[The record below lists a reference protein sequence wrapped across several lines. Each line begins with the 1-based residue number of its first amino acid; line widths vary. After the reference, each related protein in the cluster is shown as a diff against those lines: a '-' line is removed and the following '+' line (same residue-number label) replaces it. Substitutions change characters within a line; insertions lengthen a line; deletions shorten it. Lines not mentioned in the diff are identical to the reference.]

1 MPTNSSQHVSK
12 LTAALLASLLLSASG
27 ASRAADAA
35 ADASGVY
42 LGLSL
47 GSANGSAELY
57 KREGSHPSFG
67 AALGYRVNKTVSV
80 ELFARGLNFSL
91 FSFGL
96 ENNPPYYPDS
106 HIGAALLADL
116 PLSESFS
123 LYGRL
128 GAGSTKMVN
137 DQVKNPAYRIT
148 DYSVGAGLSY
158 AFGHGWSSKLEILRL
173 TRSEVNV
180 ASLGLEYRF

>member
-1 MPTNSSQHVSK
+1 MPKRSTQHFSI
-12 LTAALLASLLLSASG
+12 LATALLTGLLLSTSS
-27 ASRAADAA
+27 ASRAAEVG
-35 ADASGVY
+35 DASGVY
-42 LGLSL
+42 LGLSA
-47 GSANGSAELY
+47 GSANGSADLY
-57 KREGSHPSFG
+57 KRDGSHPSLG
-67 AALGYRVNKTVSV
+67 VALGYRINQTLSV
-80 ELFARGLNFSL
+80 ELFARGLNFAL
-91 FSFGL
+91 FSYLL

>member
-1 MPTNSSQHVSK
+1 MPTKPSQQVSK
-12 LTAALLASLLLSASG
+12 LSAALLAGLLLSASG
-27 ASRAADAA
+27 AIQAADAV
-35 ADASGVY
+35 DTSGIY

-47 GSANGSAELY
+47 GSANGSADLY

-67 AALGYRVNKTVSV
+67 AALGYRLNKTVSV

-91 FSFGL
+91 FNFNL

-137 DQVKNPAYRIT
+137 DLVKNPSYRIT
-148 DYSVGAGLSY
+148 DYTFGAGLSY
-158 AFGHGWSSKLEILRL
+158 AFGHGWSSKLEVLRL
-173 TRSEVNV
+173 NRSEVNV